1 VLESAAPVFESV
13 DEQRAQKGG
22 MYWMVR
28 RMKLAWTLRFR
39 SDGAQYIKGMLSN
52 LGPQN
57 IETMQRMLAL
67 VKDYDQTVD
76 ELAVF
81 LAAAKREG
89 QVEQRAD
96 GTWQLL

>member
-1 VLESAAPVFESV
+1 MLESAAPVFESV

-28 RMKLAWTLRFR
+28 RTKMAWTVR